1 MPSPFLAVVGK
12 VVSFWKVEKTGT
24 LSGSGG
30 EDGNISCEVQETWVL
45 SSSGGGF
52 LMEEISDT
60 LMSVLE

>member
-1 MPSPFLAVVGK
+1 MPSLFLAVVGK

-30 EDGNISCEVQETWVL
+30 EDGNFSCEVQETWVL
-45 SSSGGGF
+45 SSSGGGI